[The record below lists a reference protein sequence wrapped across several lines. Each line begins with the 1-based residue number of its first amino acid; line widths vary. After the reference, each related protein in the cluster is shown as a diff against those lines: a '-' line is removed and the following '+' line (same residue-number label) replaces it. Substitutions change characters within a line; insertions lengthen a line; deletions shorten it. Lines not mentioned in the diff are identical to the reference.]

1 MPTTS
6 TPAKQP
12 RLVERLALHADALTP
27 GERRVGEYLAG
38 TPEEAPFLSALEIA
52 KRLGTSDATV
62 VRAVKALGYSGLP
75 ALREELIGDLRE
87 RATPAARLERSLE
100 ELGAQPAAILDH
112 VLELQIG
119 FLEEAR
125 RTVRPDDFARAVDVL
140 EAADRV
146 LVSGLGPT
154 GALCEYLVLRLRRFL
169 RQAEAVNATG
179 LRLADSLLGFRPGD
193 ALVLVVYETLDDD
206 TAATLARAN
215 ELDVPVVLI
224 TDSLGAALGGR
235 VAAALTA
242 PRSRARSLSTVTTT
256 VALFDALL
264 LGIAARDRDRAL
276 VGLAQLNRLRE
287 RVAGRHVPL
296 DRDLRDV
303 DLLSPERP
311 ADT

>member
-1 MPTTS
+1 
-6 TPAKQP
+6 
-12 RLVERLALHADALTP
+12 
-27 GERRVGEYLAG
+27 
-38 TPEEAPFLSALEIA
+38 
-52 KRLGTSDATV
+52 
-62 VRAVKALGYSGLP
+62 
-75 ALREELIGDLRE
+75 
-87 RATPAARLERSLE
+87 
-100 ELGAQPAAILDH
+100 

-276 VGLAQLNRLRE
+276 AGLAQLNRLRE